1 MLQDID
7 RELGL
12 IVNPDESRTGLSRME
27 IIKENMKD
35 FKSVNN
41 KSLFATRIL
50 ARHTTL
56 IWFIWL
62 VIGKV
67 SPFLTFAEL
76 KRSYKMAGIAYPL
89 YFNFLPTYLSHKFT
103 RSSSLDLTYRN
114 YCIESAVGVVGPIS
128 ASFAVNTH
136 FGRR

>member
-12 IVNPDESRTGLSRME
+12 IVNPDDSRTGLSRME
-27 IIKENMKD
+27 IIKENMD

-50 ARHTTL
+50 ARHTTF

-62 VIGKV
+62 GIGKV

-76 KRSYKMAGIAYPL
+76 KRSYKMQESHVLSISTSYP
-89 YFNFLPTYLSHKFT
+89 PTSPI
-103 RSSSLDLTYRN
+103 SSL
-114 YCIESAVGVVGPIS
+114 GP
-128 ASFAVNTH
+128 H
-136 FGRR
+136 H

>member
-1 MLQDID
+1 MLQDIE

-50 ARHTTL
+50 ARPTTL

-76 KRSYKMAGIAYPL
+76 KRSYKMQESHVLSISTSYP
-89 YFNFLPTYLSHKFT
+89 PTSPI
-103 RSSSLDLTYRN
+103 SSL
-114 YCIESAVGVVGPIS
+114 GP
-128 ASFAVNTH
+128 H
-136 FGRR
+136 H